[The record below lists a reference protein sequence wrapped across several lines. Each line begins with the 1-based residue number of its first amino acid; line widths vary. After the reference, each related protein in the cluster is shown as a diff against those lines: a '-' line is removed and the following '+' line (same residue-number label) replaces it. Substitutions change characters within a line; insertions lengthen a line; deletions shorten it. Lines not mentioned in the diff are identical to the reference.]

1 MNKSPQ
7 PRSGKDA
14 WSENQISIL
23 KALFPTESN
32 TVVAE
37 KTTRSIGAV
46 RAKAQLLGLKKE
58 KWLWQKKDEQF
69 ILKNWALMTAVEI
82 GDKIGK
88 SRWSAINKY
97 RELQKKV

>member
-1 MNKSPQ
+1 MNNKPN
-7 PRSGKDA
+7 PRAGKDG
-14 WSENQISIL
+14 WSESEISIL
-23 KALFPTESN
+23 KALFPTEKN

-37 KTTRSIGAV
+37 KTNRSIGAV
-46 RAKAQLLGLKKE
+46 RAKAVLLGLKKE

-97 RELQKKV
+97 RELTKKR